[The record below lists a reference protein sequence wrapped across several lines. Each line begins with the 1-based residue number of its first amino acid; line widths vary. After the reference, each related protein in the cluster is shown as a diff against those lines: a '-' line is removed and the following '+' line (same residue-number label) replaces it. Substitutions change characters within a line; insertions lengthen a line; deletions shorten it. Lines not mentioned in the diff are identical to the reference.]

1 MKPDDL
7 ERLASLFSGPGD
19 IMFRDSYFNSAV
31 LLLLVLQDGE
41 YHLVFEKRSAE
52 IRQGNEICFP
62 GGMFDPVQDRD
73 FQQTAVRE
81 TSEELGIP
89 ANKIKVIGKMD
100 TLIAPQ
106 GVLVEGFLGVA
117 DISLD
122 EISADPR
129 EVAYVFS
136 VPVSYFERA
145 EPEKYQT
152 EIIVNPVRIN
162 EDGKEEMIFP
172 AKELKLP
179 DKYHR
184 PWQGR
189 KHNVYVY
196 RYQGKLFG
204 DNRSFYL

>member
-1 MKPDDL
+1 
-7 ERLASLFSGPGD
+7 
-19 IMFRDSYFNSAV
+19 
-31 LLLLVLQDGE
+31 
-41 YHLVFEKRSAE
+41 
-52 IRQGNEICFP
+52 
-62 GGMFDPVQDRD
+62 
-73 FQQTAVRE
+73 
-81 TSEELGIP
+81 
-89 ANKIKVIGKMD
+89 
-100 TLIAPQ
+100 
-106 GVLVEGFLGVA
+106 
-117 DISLD
+117 
-122 EISADPR
+122 
-129 EVAYVFS
+129 VAYVFS

-196 RYQGKLFG
+196 RYQGEVIWGITAAFIYDLINKYMGHVLKKG
-204 DNRSFYL
+204 SEHYAV